1 MEKKA
6 IFNKNKI
13 LKLLFCLIMFFSLKA
28 IPNHNLPI
36 KLAIIVDLIVIVVL
50 DVKIISQI
58 IAKRKKHNYG

>member
-6 IFNKNKI
+6 ICNKNKI
-13 LKLLFCLIMFFSLKA
+13 LKLLFYLIMFFSLKA
-28 IPNHNLPI
+28 ISNHNLPI
-36 KLAIIVDLIVIVVL
+36 KEIIVDLIVIVML